1 MNSFVLIIILSL
13 IIHYILTCCT
23 SYIPEFT
30 GKYYELDP
38 RQKNISIRMKDR
50 GAFFCGDC
58 TSHRNLLANHG
69 KEIPCNIEMCNN
81 QSGVGI
87 DDQIH
92 QVGKFV
98 DLERL
103 FF

>member
-1 MNSFVLIIILSL
+1 MLSL
-13 IIHYILTCCT
+13 ILHYILTCCT
-23 SYIPEFT
+23 SYIPIFM

-58 TSHRNLLANHG
+58 ISHRNLLGNYG
-69 KEIPCNIEMCNN
+69 KEIPCHIEMCNN

-87 DDQIH
+87 DNQIYR
-92 QVGKFV
+92 VSKFV

-103 FF
+103 FS